1 MHRRPASFLTTPR
14 GATAATLSRWRW
26 RILVGGLLLTIL
38 FEIIEPWLAPV
49 AAGLEIILFGLVVPA
64 GTWLALT
71 LLARELTRQAELEQR
86 LGQLRDFVHQL
97 AQHYSQGQLI
107 TFVTRYPATLLPV
120 ERTTLYLYDH
130 RQARYDFIEAH
141 PAALN
146 GAADPGM
153 CAQCPMRDSGL
164 SRELHACPVAGSSA
178 ANYCL
183 PLTHEQLVLG
193 RLHVTCAADARLT
206 PAQVEFLNAVA
217 PEMALALL
225 MATVHSEEMTVARS
239 EGRREERRQLSL
251 TLHNSLAQQMGYLHL
266 SLDRLAESVPQTR
279 PDGLSQEL
287 GHLRDVAGEAYQQ
300 VRGLLAD
307 LRAPNTHDLARVID
321 GRLRAFT
328 RASGIPAHLR
338 VCGHPQR
345 LPVET
350 SQQVF
355 SLVHE
360 GLNNVQKHAGAKA
373 VTLHLEWGDTA
384 LVVRVS
390 DDGRGF
396 DLGAL
401 PANGHYGLQ
410 MLREVTAD
418 LGGQMHLTSAVG
430 AGTQLEF
437 RLPLPARQTPA
448 CSESPSWHSAD

>member
-1 MHRRPASFLTTPR
+1 
-14 GATAATLSRWRW
+14 
-26 RILVGGLLLTIL
+26 LVAVL
-38 FEIIEPWLAPV
+38 FEIVEPWLDPMS
-49 AAGLEIILFGLVVPA
+49 AGLEIMLFGLVIPA

-71 LLARELTRQAELEQR
+71 RLARELTRQAELEQR
-86 LGQLRDFVHQL
+86 LGQMHSFVQQL
-97 AQHYSQGQLI
+97 AEHYSRGQLI

-120 ERTTLYLYDH
+120 ERTALYLYDH
-130 RQARYDFIEAH
+130 RQARYDLLETH
-141 PAALN
+141 PATLN
-146 GAADPGM
+146 GSADAGM
-153 CAQCPMRDSGL
+153 CARCPMRDSGL
-164 SRELHACPVAGSSA
+164 SRELHACPAAGSAA

-183 PLTHEQLVLG
+183 PLVHEQLVLG

-206 PAQVEFLNAVA
+206 PAQMEFLNAVA

-225 MATVHSEEMTVARS
+225 MATLHSEEMTEAHT

-266 SLDRLAESVPQTR
+266 SLDRLSESTAQTA

-287 GHLRDVAGEAYQQ
+287 ANLRDVAGETYQQ
-300 VRGLLAD
+300 MRGLLAD

-338 VCGHPQR
+338 VSGRPQR

-360 GLNNVQKHAGAKA
+360 GLHNVQKHAGATA
-373 VTLHLEWGDTA
+373 VTLQLEWSDTA
-384 LVVRVS
+384 LTVRLS
-390 DDGRGF
+390 DNGRGF
-396 DLGAL
+396 DLGCL
-401 PANGHYGLQ
+401 PTNGHYGLE
-410 MLREVTAD
+410 MLREMAAD
-418 LGGQMHLTSAVG
+418 LGGQMRLTSAVG

-437 RLPLPARQTPA
+437 RLPLRAPQTPA
-448 CSESPSWHSAD
+448 CSNSPHWPAADSA